1 MNSLLARLT
10 LAAACGMAAA
20 PTVSHAVMP
29 TYMKIEGVKGSV
41 TSTAEVGSFHWLGAL
56 TPGGEFAPF
65 RSASAR
71 GLRMVGGP
79 HFDVGPWQDFSFTVQ
94 DATANTSEP
103 VFQITM
109 SDFMVSSAAQAG
121 GSHDKWIDVVPV
133 SQTIFRYRP
142 LRPDGLRGD
151 PVVGTWDIGGRF
163 IGDLAVFDAFAEMGA
178 VRGPDGT
185 LSITSAVPEP
195 ATWALWLV
203 GAAVAA
209 RRLRRLPR

>member
-1 MNSLLARLT
+1 MNTLLARLT

-29 TYMKIEGVKGSV
+29 MYMKVEGVKGNV
-41 TSTAEVGSFHWLGAL
+41 QSTAEIGSFHWLGAL
-56 TPGGEFAPF
+56 TPGGAFTPF
-65 RSASAR
+65 RHASAG
-71 GLRMVGGP
+71 GLQMIEGP
-79 HFDVGPWQDFSFTVQ
+79 IFDVGQWQNFSFTVR
-94 DATANTSEP
+94 DASANALEP

-121 GSHDKWIDVVPV
+121 GSHDKWINLESM
-133 SQTIFRYRP
+133 SQPIYRYRP

-151 PVVGTWDIGGRF
+151 PVLGTWDTGGRF
-163 IGDLAVFDAFAEMGA
+163 IGDPTVFDAFAETGA
-178 VRGPDGT
+178 VRGPDGR
-185 LSITSAVPEP
+185 LSITSVVPEP

-209 RRLRRLPR
+209 RRLRQLPR